1 MANTIITSEW
11 ILRGKV
17 VMTQRDTSLTTDQK
31 ALRINLDRYKYGSIV
46 EIGAGQE
53 VARRFFQVGAAAG
66 TIAKTMSAY
75 DMSVSDDIYGHVDRY
90 VSRARLLQMLDK
102 EYTQVVE
109 RLTDVRPR
117 NTTFFA
123 YAATVTAR
131 SFKQKNEC
139 HGWIG
144 VRLQLHPG
152 AQPSDIILHV
162 RMLDQDNA
170 QQSEALGILGVNLIY
185 GAFFNY
191 ARPEWIVEGL
201 SDELGSDRIEV
212 DLIHFS
218 GPYFDEVENRLMN
231 LHLIRSWLTR
241 AIVFNPEGEVV
252 VPGELLYR
260 KPVLVMRGSFNPV
273 TLVNTDMMQAG
284 LSQYSQVSAVDE
296 NEVVALA
303 EITMNSL
310 VTGDNVDDAD
320 FLARMDLLASQ
331 GYTVMISDY
340 VRFFRL
346 RAYLR
351 RYTTKPIGI
360 VLSVRDFDYVF
371 DEKLY
376 DGMEGGI
383 LEAFGKLFPDNT
395 HVYVYPARPKGQ
407 NGFDDEDLV
416 TLSNVRVPSNLQLLL
431 AHLVANQKLVAIE
444 PLDESHL
451 HIDSSEVLE
460 QIQRGRGE
468 WERDVP
474 AGVAELII
482 NRRLLGF
489 DTR

>member
-1 MANTIITSEW
+1 MMDSAPPASLDNAM
-11 ILRGKV
+11 R
-17 VMTQRDTSLTTDQK
+17 QRDATQTTDQK
-31 ALRINLDRYKYGSIV
+31 ALQINLDKFKYGSIV

-75 DMSVSDDIYGHVDRY
+75 DMAVSDDIYGHVDRY
-90 VSRARLLQMLDK
+90 VSRARLLQMLDR
-102 EYTQVVE
+102 EFTQVVD
-109 RLTDVRPR
+109 RLAHVRPR

-144 VRLQLHPG
+144 IRLQLHPG
-152 AQPSDIILHV
+152 AAPSDIVLHV
-162 RMLDQDNA
+162 RMLDTDNA
-170 QQSEALGILGVNLIY
+170 QQSEALGILGVNLIH
-185 GAFFNY
+185 GAFHHY
-191 ARPEWIVEGL
+191 GHPEWVIEGL
-201 SDELGSDRIEV
+201 SDGLGSDRIEV

-241 AIVFNPEGEVV
+241 AVVFNPEGDVV
-252 VPGELLYR
+252 VPGNLLYR

-273 TLVNTDMMQAG
+273 TLVNTDMMRSG
-284 LSQYSQVSAVDE
+284 LHHYSQVSAVE
-296 NEVVALA
+296 PEEVVALA

-310 VTGDNVDDAD
+310 VSGDNVDGAD

-340 VRFFRL
+340 VRYFRL

-351 RYTTKPIGI
+351 RYTQKPIGI
-360 VLSVRDFDYVF
+360 VLSVRDFQFLF
-371 DEKLY
+371 DEKYY
-376 DGMEGGI
+376 DGLEGGI

-395 HVYVYPARPKGQ
+395 HVYVYPARPRDADERELITLQ
-407 NGFDDEDLV
+407 NV
-416 TLSNVRVPSNLQLLL
+416 QVPDNLAHLL
-431 AHLVANQKLVAIE
+431 AHLVANHKMVAIE
-444 PLDESHL
+444 PHDDSHL
-451 HIDSSEVLE
+451 HIDASEVLAALR
-460 QIQRGRGE
+460 RGRGS
-468 WERDVP
+468 WEQDVP
-474 AGVAELII
+474 DNVAQCII
-482 NRRLLGF
+482 EKRLLGF
-489 DTR
+489 DTE